1 MADVSRL
8 PAPRAEDWDWQ
19 MRGACRGLDSS
30 TFFHPENERGPSRLR
45 RERAAK
51 QVCAGCPVTQACLN
65 WALQTREP
73 YGVWWQVHRGA
84 GPADPDAVQLRQL
97 TAGQL

>member
-8 PAPRAEDWDWQ
+8 PAPRSEDWDWQ
-19 MRGACRGLDSS
+19 MKGACRGLDSA
-30 TFFHPENERGPSRLR
+30 TFFHPENERGPSRAR

-51 QVCAGCPVTQACLN
+51 QVCASCPVTRQCLN

-73 YGVWWQVHRGA
+73 YGVWGGKSTEERAQLLRMQASLA
-84 GPADPDAVQLRQL
+84 G
-97 TAGQL
+97 